1 MKLKLLKAYL
11 ICLVFICAVFSQ
23 DSLIIDTNEQETAE
37 KEIKL
42 LVAKRESEF
51 KNAVAEK
58 VKLEIEKANVTVELI
73 DIKPL
78 KKKNIDDF
86 DAVIIINEVRAWH
99 LNSHT
104 RRFLKKLDST
114 QREKVIMVSTAATDW
129 KTKEKDI
136 DAVTVASEMSN
147 VNSVAKDIVKKVLI
161 FLHLE

>member
-1 MKLKLLKAYL
+1 MLKLFKPFL

-42 LVAKRESEF
+42 LIAKRESEF

-58 VKLEIEKANVTVELI
+58 VKREIEKANVTVELI
-73 DIKPL
+73 GINLL
-78 KKKNIDDF
+78 KKKSIDDF

-99 LNSHT
+99 LNRHT
-104 RRFLKKLDST
+104 KSFLRKLNDT

-129 KTKEKDI
+129 KTKRKGI

>member
-1 MKLKLLKAYL
+1 MLKLFKPLL
-11 ICLVFICAVFSQ
+11 ICSVFICAVFSQ

-42 LVAKRESEF
+42 LIAKRESEF

-58 VKLEIEKANVTVELI
+58 VKREIEKANVTVELI
-73 DIKPL
+73 GINLL
-78 KKKNIDDF
+78 KKKSIDDF
-86 DAVIIINEVRAWH
+86 DVVIIINEVRAWH
-99 LNSHT
+99 LNRHT
-104 RRFLKKLDST
+104 KSFLRKLNDT

-129 KTKEKDI
+129 KTKRKGI

>member
-1 MKLKLLKAYL
+1 MLKLFKPFL

-42 LVAKRESEF
+42 LIAKRESEF

-73 DIKPL
+73 GIKLL
-78 KKKNIDDF
+78 KKKNVDDF

-99 LNSHT
+99 LNRHT
-104 RRFLKKLDST
+104 KNFLRKLDTT
-114 QREKVIMVSTAATDW
+114 QIEKVIMVSTAATDW
-129 KTKEKDI
+129 KIKEKDI